1 MSLVQLSNLSVT
13 SKTTEFSAQINTL
26 KSKVD
31 EMQESIRYASGIQQ
45 AILPNIHLF
54 LDVFKDAFAF
64 FQPKDV
70 LSGDFYWFYRHNN
83 SVYFA
88 VGDCTGHGVPGALIN
103 MAANSFLQQIIK
115 QRGVYNPAH
124 IVKLLNQEMSS
135 LLNNNRSVGQTYDGI
150 DLGLCR
156 FDLKSK
162 KGHFCGAGRPLYLIR
177 NNNLIEFDKG
187 KSAVGYTPQKKTYD
201 SVYFD
206 LKKND
211 VFYLFSDGYTD
222 QFGGQNVK
230 KFNRKRF
237 KTLLKN
243 ISELPLDK
251 QEKELHFAFENWK
264 GKQEQIDDV
273 CVLGI
278 RI

>member
-1 MSLVQLSNLSVT
+1 MSLVQLSNLNVT

-54 LDVFKDAFAF
+54 LDVFKDAFVY
-64 FQPKDV
+64 FQPKDL

-124 IVKLLNQEMSS
+124 IVKLLNQEISS

-187 KSAVGYTPQKKTYD
+187 KSAVGYTSQKKTYD

-243 ISELPLDK
+243 VSELPLDK

-273 CVLGI
+273 CVLGV

>member
-1 MSLVQLSNLSVT
+1 M
-13 SKTTEFSAQINTL
+13 
-26 KSKVD
+26 
-31 EMQESIRYASGIQQ
+31 
-45 AILPNIHLF
+45 
-54 LDVFKDAFAF
+54 
-64 FQPKDV
+64 

-115 QRGVYNPAH
+115 QRRVYNPAH
-124 IVKLLNQEMSS
+124 IVKLLNQEISS

-177 NNNLIEFDKG
+177 NNNLIEFNKG

-222 QFGGQNVK
+222 QFGGQNIK
-230 KFNRKRF
+230 KYNRKRF

-243 ISELPLDK
+243 INELPLDK

-273 CVLGI
+273 CVLGVKI
-278 RI
+278 

>member
-1 MSLVQLSNLSVT
+1 MSLVQLSSPSVT
-13 SKTTEFSAQINTL
+13 SKTTEFSSQLNTL

-54 LDVFKDAFAF
+54 LDVFKDAFVF
-64 FQPKDV
+64 FQPKDM

-124 IVKLLNQEMSS
+124 IVKLLNQEISC
-135 LLNNNRSVGQTYDGI
+135 LLNNNRIVGQTYDGI

-222 QFGGQNVK
+222 QFGGQNIK

-243 ISELPLDK
+243 INELPLDK

-273 CVLGI
+273 CVLGVKI
-278 RI
+278 